1 MSELLENALVV
12 AVLVTGV
19 MLTVV
24 PWAIGLGWMAHHW
37 LGV

>member
-1 MSELLENALVV
+1 MEEFMGNALIVV
-12 AVLVTGV
+12 VLVTGV

-24 PWAIGLGWMAHHW
+24 PWAIGIGWMAHHW

>member
-1 MSELLENALVV
+1 MEEFIGNALIV

-24 PWAIGLGWMAHHW
+24 PWAIGIGWMAHHW